1 MILFIPL
8 WFLLCVGLGFIG
20 VGKKMGYWGVF
31 FISLF
36 FSPLIGLIVGLA
48 SSDNRSNI
56 ESDKAASLMRRK
68 NFSKAKEKL
77 DLALKIDNR
86 NISAMFN
93 YACYHSLK
101 GEIQESQQMLSKAV
115 ESGYSN
121 FQKIESDNDFLNL
134 RNSEGY
140 DEFKQNGYKTIQK
153 VISQETEL
161 DKLQKLNELR
171 KEGAI
176 TEEEFDIQKKKLLSV

>member
-1 MILFIPL
+1 
-8 WFLLCVGLGFIG
+8 
-20 VGKKMGYWGVF
+20 
-31 FISLF
+31 
-36 FSPLIGLIVGLA
+36 
-48 SSDNRSNI
+48 
-56 ESDKAASLMRRK
+56 
-68 NFSKAKEKL
+68 
-77 DLALKIDNR
+77 
-86 NISAMFN
+86 MFN

-140 DEFKQNGYKTIQK
+140 KEFKQNGYKTIQK